1 MTNRDANG
9 TLSKDW
15 RFLSMKKIALV
26 NQRYGLE
33 VNGGSEYYT
42 RLIAEKLAKDYQVE
56 VFTSKALSYEKWA
69 NYYIDDLENI
79 NGVTVRRF
87 EVKHERRNLLMKIL
101 TRMITKLHLNFEW
114 MCNIWVR
121 QQGPYVPDLIQY
133 IKEHK
138 NEYDAFIFVTYLY
151 YPTVAGL
158 QAVKEKAIFIP
169 TAHDEPYIHFKSH
182 SKLFNMPRAI
192 IYLTEE
198 EKALVERLY
207 NNQSVKSIVAGV
219 GIDVPEN
226 IDNNRFRE
234 KYNIKSD
241 YIVYVGRIDKSKGC
255 HEMLHYFMEYYKRN
269 NNIHLVL
276 MGQLFMDIP
285 KHPAIHYL
293 GFVSEN
299 DKFDG
304 ISGAELLWLPSQFE
318 SLSIAVLEAMSLSV
332 PILVNG
338 NCDVLKGHCDKSSG
352 GLYYTCYEE
361 CQTALDKLLE
371 ENCQEKM
378 GESAHKY
385 IERNYLW
392 HHIIKKMESLIGEI

>member
-1 MTNRDANG
+1 
-9 TLSKDW
+9 
-15 RFLSMKKIALV
+15 MKKIALV

-69 NYYIDDLENI
+69 NYYVDDLETI
-79 NGVTVRRF
+79 NGVMVRRF
-87 EVKHERRNLLMKIL
+87 GVRHERKRLLMKIL
-101 TRMITKLHLNFEW
+101 TRLITKLHLNFEW
-114 MCNIWVR
+114 LCDIWVR

-133 IKEHK
+133 IRNHK
-138 NEYDAFIFVTYLY
+138 NEYDAFVFVTYLY

-158 QAVKEKAIFIP
+158 KEVKEKTILIP
-169 TAHDEPYIHFKSH
+169 TAHNEPFIYFKSH
-182 SKLFNMPRAI
+182 GKLFNMPKAI

-207 NNQSVKSIVAGV
+207 NNQSVPSVVAGV
-219 GIDVPEN
+219 GVDVPEHV
-226 IDNNRFRE
+226 DNNRFRE
-234 KYNIKSD
+234 KYNIKND
-241 YIVYVGRIDKSKGC
+241 YIIYVGRVDKSKGC
-255 HEMLHYFMEYYKRN
+255 HEMLRYFLEYYKKN
-269 NNIHLVL
+269 DNMHLVI

-293 GFVSEN
+293 GFVSEE

-304 ISGAELLWLPSQFE
+304 ISGAKLLWLPSQFE
-318 SLSIAVLEAMSLSV
+318 SLSIAVLEAMSLAV

-338 NCDVLKGHCDKSSG
+338 KCEVLKGHCEKSNG
-352 GLYYTCYEE
+352 GLYYTDYEK
-361 CQTALDKLLE
+361 CSDALDKLLE
-371 ENCQEKM
+371 KNCQKKM
-378 GESAHKY
+378 GSNAREY

-392 HHIIKKMESLIGEI
+392 DNIIKKIEGLIEEI

>member
-219 GIDVPEN
+219 GIEV
-226 IDNNRFRE
+226 
-234 KYNIKSD
+234 
-241 YIVYVGRIDKSKGC
+241 
-255 HEMLHYFMEYYKRN
+255 
-269 NNIHLVL
+269 
-276 MGQLFMDIP
+276 
-285 KHPAIHYL
+285 
-293 GFVSEN
+293 
-299 DKFDG
+299 
-304 ISGAELLWLPSQFE
+304 
-318 SLSIAVLEAMSLSV
+318 
-332 PILVNG
+332 
-338 NCDVLKGHCDKSSG
+338 
-352 GLYYTCYEE
+352 
-361 CQTALDKLLE
+361 
-371 ENCQEKM
+371 
-378 GESAHKY
+378 
-385 IERNYLW
+385 
-392 HHIIKKMESLIGEI
+392 

>member
-1 MTNRDANG
+1 
-9 TLSKDW
+9 
-15 RFLSMKKIALV
+15 MKKIALV

-42 RLIAEKLAKDYQVE
+42 RLIAERLVKSYE
-56 VFTSKALSYEKWA
+56 VDILTSKALSYEKWED
-69 NYYIDDLENI
+69 YYTEDVENI
-79 NGVTVRRF
+79 NGVIVRRF
-87 EVKHERRNLLMKIL
+87 GVKHKRRDLLMKIL
-101 TRMITKLHLNFEW
+101 TRLITKLHLNFEW
-114 MCNIWVR
+114 LCDIWVR

-133 IKEHK
+133 IKKHK
-138 NEYDAFIFVTYLY
+138 NVYDAFVFVTYLY

-158 QAVKEKAIFIP
+158 QEVKEKAIFIP
-169 TAHDEPYIHFKSH
+169 TAHDEPYIYFKSH
-182 SKLFNMPRAI
+182 GKLFNMPKAI

-207 NNQSVKSIVAGV
+207 NNQYIKSIVAGV
-219 GIDVPEN
+219 GVDVPEN
-226 IDNNRFRE
+226 VDNNRFRK
-234 KYNIKSD
+234 KYNIKND
-241 YIVYVGRIDKSKGC
+241 YIIYVGRVDKSKGC
-255 HEMLHYFMEYYKRN
+255 HEMFQYFMEYYKKN
-269 NNIHLVL
+269 DNIHLVI
-276 MGQLFMDIP
+276 MGQLFMNIP

-304 ISGAELLWLPSQFE
+304 ISGARLLWLPSQFE

-338 NCDVLKGHCDKSSG
+338 KCEVLKGHCDKSRG

-371 ENCQEKM
+371 ENCQEEM
-378 GESAHKY
+378 GNNARKY
-385 IERNYLW
+385 IEKNYLW
-392 HHIIKKMESLIGEI
+392 DKIIKKIEELIEG

>member
-1 MTNRDANG
+1 
-9 TLSKDW
+9 
-15 RFLSMKKIALV
+15 MKKIALV

-69 NYYIDDLENI
+69 NYYIDDLETI

-114 MCNIWVR
+114 LCDIWVR

-158 QAVKEKAIFIP
+158 QEVKEKAIFIP
-169 TAHDEPYIHFKSH
+169 TAHDEPYIYFKSH

-255 HEMLHYFMEYYKRN
+255 HEMLRYFLEYYKRN
-269 NNIHLVL
+269 DNIHLVL